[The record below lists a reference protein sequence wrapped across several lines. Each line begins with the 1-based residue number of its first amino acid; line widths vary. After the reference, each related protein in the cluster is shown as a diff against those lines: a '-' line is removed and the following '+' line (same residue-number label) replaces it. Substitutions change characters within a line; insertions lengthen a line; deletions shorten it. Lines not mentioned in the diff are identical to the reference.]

1 VPGTAPKFKKK
12 SFLYDILYTAQ
23 VTSKSENYELSGFK
37 ILPGQ
42 IAAYSISAI
51 PYAKQWE
58 ISILRSG
65 IHEMAELYQR

>member
-1 VPGTAPKFKKK
+1 MHKAKNH
-12 SFLYDILYTAQ
+12 SYIIYAAQ

-42 IAAYSISAI
+42 IAAHSISAI
-51 PYAKQWE
+51 PYANQWE

-65 IHEMAELYQR
+65 IHEMAEL